1 MTHIDLSILLPS
13 YNNVCVSLVQVLQRQ
28 ADALRGKLDKPF
40 RYEIIVADDCST
52 DAACI
57 DANRVIGDMLHCRY
71 LRMKQNVGRAQ
82 IRNVLISESSGD
94 YVLLIDSDLFLCD
107 DNYLYKYAT
116 STADVVYGGTRIGGE
131 GFAMVDNEAKNDEI
145 NVENIQYEGAK
156 SENVRNEGHT
166 ENLKGNLRY
175 IYEKKAE
182 PSHRAVFR
190 QLHPNQEI
198 SVCNLY
204 ARRDI
209 MEAHPF
215 DSRFKAY
222 GYEDVL
228 FGKRLAESGIEV
240 THIDNPVLINEFEPN
255 SVFVKKTEEAILTL
269 CRFEQDLEGYS
280 NLKTKVTTLGRYIPL
295 SLFRLWHR
303 IMKNK
308 EKRNLTGSKPSLLL
322 FKLYK
327 LGFFLENRKVK
338 K

>member
-28 ADALRGKLDKPF
+28 ADALRGKLGKPF

-71 LRMKQNVGRAQ
+71 LRMEQNVGRAQ
-82 IRNVLISESSGD
+82 IRNVLISESRGD

-131 GFAMVDNEAKNDEI
+131 GFAMVDNEAN
-145 NVENIQYEGAK
+145 
-156 SENVRNEGHT
+156 T

-182 PSHRAVFR
+182 PSHRAAFR
-190 QLHPNQEI
+190 QLRPNQEI

-240 THIDNPVLINEFEPN
+240 THIDNPVLINEFESN

>member
-82 IRNVLISESSGD
+82 IRNVLISESRGD

-131 GFAMVDNEAKNDEI
+131 GLAMVDNEAN
-145 NVENIQYEGAK
+145 
-156 SENVRNEGHT
+156 T

-190 QLHPNQEI
+190 QLRPNQEI

-209 MEAHPF
+209 MKAHPF

>member
-1 MTHIDLSILLPS
+1 MAHIDLSILLPS
-13 YNNVCVSLVQVLQRQ
+13 YNNVCVSLVQALQRQ

-40 RYEIIVADDCST
+40 RYEIIVADDGST

-71 LRMKQNVGRAQ
+71 LRMEQNVGRAQ
-82 IRNVLISESSGD
+82 IRNVLISESRGD

-131 GFAMVDNEAKNDEI
+131 GLAMVDNEAN
-145 NVENIQYEGAK
+145 
-156 SENVRNEGHT
+156 T

-190 QLHPNQEI
+190 QLRPNQEI

-308 EKRNLTGSKPSLLL
+308 EKRNLTGPKPSLLL

>member
-28 ADALRGKLDKPF
+28 ADALGGKLDKPF

-71 LRMKQNVGRAQ
+71 LRMEQNVGRAQ
-82 IRNVLISESSGD
+82 IRNVLISESRGD

-131 GFAMVDNEAKNDEI
+131 GLAMVDDEAN
-145 NVENIQYEGAK
+145 
-156 SENVRNEGHT
+156 T

-190 QLHPNQEI
+190 QLRPNQEI

-308 EKRNLTGSKPSLLL
+308 EKRNLTGPKPSLLL

-327 LGFFLENRKVK
+327 LGFFLENRMVK

>member
-28 ADALRGKLDKPF
+28 ADALRGRLGKPF
-40 RYEIIVADDCST
+40 RYEIIVADDGST

-71 LRMKQNVGRAQ
+71 LRMEQNVGRAQ
-82 IRNVLISESSGD
+82 IRNVLISESRGD

-131 GFAMVDNEAKNDEI
+131 GLAMVDNEAN
-145 NVENIQYEGAK
+145 
-156 SENVRNEGHT
+156 T

-182 PSHRAVFR
+182 PSHRAAFR
-190 QLHPNQEI
+190 QLRPNQEI

-280 NLKTKVTTLGRYIPL
+280 NLKTKVSTLGRYIPL

-308 EKRNLTGSKPSLLL
+308 EKRNLTGSKPNLLL

>member
-71 LRMKQNVGRAQ
+71 LRMEQNVGRAQ
-82 IRNVLISESSGD
+82 IRNVLISESRGD

-131 GFAMVDNEAKNDEI
+131 GFAMVDNEAN
-145 NVENIQYEGAK
+145 
-156 SENVRNEGHT
+156 T

-190 QLHPNQEI
+190 QLRPNQEI

-303 IMKNK
+303 FMKNK

>member
-71 LRMKQNVGRAQ
+71 LRMEQNVGRAQ
-82 IRNVLISESSGD
+82 IRNVLISESRGD

-131 GFAMVDNEAKNDEI
+131 GLAMVDNEAN
-145 NVENIQYEGAK
+145 
-156 SENVRNEGHT
+156 T

-182 PSHRAVFR
+182 PSHRAAFR
-190 QLHPNQEI
+190 QLRPNQEI

-269 CRFEQDLEGYS
+269 CSFEQDLEGYS
-280 NLKTKVTTLGRYIPL
+280 NLKTKVSTLGRYIPL

>member
-13 YNNVCVSLVQVLQRQ
+13 YNNVCVSLVQALQRQ

-40 RYEIIVADDCST
+40 RYEIIVADDGST

-71 LRMKQNVGRAQ
+71 LRMEHNVGRAQ
-82 IRNVLISESSGD
+82 IRNVLISESCGD

-131 GFAMVDNEAKNDEI
+131 GLVMVDNEAN
-145 NVENIQYEGAK
+145 
-156 SENVRNEGHT
+156 T
-166 ENLKGNLRY
+166 EHLKGNLRY

-190 QLHPNQEI
+190 QLRPNQEI

-240 THIDNPVLINEFEPN
+240 THIDNPVLINTFEAN

-280 NLKTKVTTLGRYIPL
+280 NLKTKVAALGRFIPL

-308 EKRNLTGSKPSLLL
+308 EKRNLTGPKPSLML

>member
-13 YNNVCVSLVQVLQRQ
+13 YNNVCVSLVQALQRQ

-71 LRMKQNVGRAQ
+71 LRMEQNVGRAQ
-82 IRNVLISESSGD
+82 IRNVLISESRGD
-94 YVLLIDSDLFLCD
+94 YALLIDSDLFLCD

-131 GFAMVDNEAKNDEI
+131 GFAMVDNEAN
-145 NVENIQYEGAK
+145 
-156 SENVRNEGHT
+156 T
-166 ENLKGNLRY
+166 EHLKGNLRY

-190 QLHPNQEI
+190 QLRPNQEI

-280 NLKTKVTTLGRYIPL
+280 NLKTKVTTLCRYIPL

>member
-71 LRMKQNVGRAQ
+71 LRMEQNVGRAQ
-82 IRNVLISESSGD
+82 IRNVLISESRGD

-131 GFAMVDNEAKNDEI
+131 GLAMVDNEAN
-145 NVENIQYEGAK
+145 
-156 SENVRNEGHT
+156 T

-182 PSHRAVFR
+182 PSHRATFR
-190 QLHPNQEI
+190 QLRPNQEI

-240 THIDNPVLINEFEPN
+240 THIDNPVLINEFESN

-327 LGFFLENRKVK
+327 LGFFLENRMVK

>member
-1 MTHIDLSILLPS
+1 MTHIDLSVLLPS

-40 RYEIIVADDCST
+40 SYEIIVADDGST

-71 LRMKQNVGRAQ
+71 LRMEQNVGRAQ
-82 IRNVLISESSGD
+82 IRNVLISESRGD

-131 GFAMVDNEAKNDEI
+131 GFAMVDNEAN
-145 NVENIQYEGAK
+145 
-156 SENVRNEGHT
+156 T

-182 PSHRAVFR
+182 PSHRAAFR
-190 QLHPNQEI
+190 QLRPNQEI

-280 NLKTKVTTLGRYIPL
+280 NLKTKVSTLGRYIPL

>member
-40 RYEIIVADDCST
+40 RYEIIVADDGST

-71 LRMKQNVGRAQ
+71 LRMEQNVGRAQ
-82 IRNVLISESSGD
+82 IRNVLISESRGD

-131 GFAMVDNEAKNDEI
+131 GFAMVDNEAN
-145 NVENIQYEGAK
+145 
-156 SENVRNEGHT
+156 T

-182 PSHRAVFR
+182 PSHRAAFR
-190 QLHPNQEI
+190 QLRPNQKI

>member
-71 LRMKQNVGRAQ
+71 LRMEQNVGRAQ
-82 IRNVLISESSGD
+82 IRNVLISESRGD
-94 YVLLIDSDLFLCD
+94 YVLLVDSDLFLCD

-131 GFAMVDNEAKNDEI
+131 GFAMVDNEAN
-145 NVENIQYEGAK
+145 
-156 SENVRNEGHT
+156 T

-182 PSHRAVFR
+182 PSHRAAFR
-190 QLHPNQEI
+190 QLRPNQEI

-204 ARRDI
+204 ARLDI

-240 THIDNPVLINEFEPN
+240 THIDNPVLINEFESN

-280 NLKTKVTTLGRYIPL
+280 NLKTKVTSLGRYIPL

>member
-71 LRMKQNVGRAQ
+71 LRMEQNVGRAQ
-82 IRNVLISESSGD
+82 IRNVLISESRGD

-131 GFAMVDNEAKNDEI
+131 GLAMVDNEAN
-145 NVENIQYEGAK
+145 
-156 SENVRNEGHT
+156 T

-182 PSHRAVFR
+182 PSHRAAFR
-190 QLHPNQEI
+190 QLRPNQEI

-215 DSRFKAY
+215 ESRFKAY

-280 NLKTKVTTLGRYIPL
+280 NLKTKVSTLGRYIPL

-322 FKLYK
+322 FKLYQ

>member
-1 MTHIDLSILLPS
+1 MAHIDLSILLPS
-13 YNNVCVSLVQVLQRQ
+13 YNNVCVSLVQALQRQ
-28 ADALRGKLDKPF
+28 ADALWGKLDKPF

-71 LRMKQNVGRAQ
+71 LRMEQNVGRAQ
-82 IRNVLISESSGD
+82 IRNVLISESRGD

-116 STADVVYGGTRIGGE
+116 STADVVYGGTCIGGE
-131 GFAMVDNEAKNDEI
+131 GLAMVDNEAN
-145 NVENIQYEGAK
+145 
-156 SENVRNEGHT
+156 T

-182 PSHRAVFR
+182 PSHRAAFR
-190 QLHPNQEI
+190 QLRPNQEI

-308 EKRNLTGSKPSLLL
+308 EKRNLTGPKPSLLL

>member
-40 RYEIIVADDCST
+40 RYEIIVADDGST

-71 LRMKQNVGRAQ
+71 LRMEQNVGRAQ
-82 IRNVLISESSGD
+82 IRNVLISESRGD

-131 GFAMVDNEAKNDEI
+131 GLAMVDNAN
-145 NVENIQYEGAK
+145 
-156 SENVRNEGHT
+156 T

-190 QLHPNQEI
+190 QLRPNQEI

-280 NLKTKVTTLGRYIPL
+280 NLKTKVSTLGRYIPL

>member
-40 RYEIIVADDCST
+40 RYEIIVADDGST

-71 LRMKQNVGRAQ
+71 LRMEQNVGRAQ
-82 IRNVLISESSGD
+82 IRNVLISESRGD

-131 GFAMVDNEAKNDEI
+131 GFAMVDNEAN
-145 NVENIQYEGAK
+145 
-156 SENVRNEGHT
+156 T

-190 QLHPNQEI
+190 QLRPNQEI

>member
-71 LRMKQNVGRAQ
+71 LRMEQNVGRAQ
-82 IRNVLISESSGD
+82 IRNVLISESRGD

-131 GFAMVDNEAKNDEI
+131 GFAMVDNEAN
-145 NVENIQYEGAK
+145 
-156 SENVRNEGHT
+156 T

-182 PSHRAVFR
+182 PSHRAAFR
-190 QLHPNQEI
+190 QLRPNQEI

-240 THIDNPVLINEFEPN
+240 THIDNPVLINEFESN

-280 NLKTKVTTLGRYIPL
+280 NLKTKVSTLGRYIPL

>member
-71 LRMKQNVGRAQ
+71 LRMEQNVGRAQ
-82 IRNVLISESSGD
+82 IRNVLISESRGD

-131 GFAMVDNEAKNDEI
+131 GLAMVDNEAN
-145 NVENIQYEGAK
+145 
-156 SENVRNEGHT
+156 T

-190 QLHPNQEI
+190 QLRPNQEI

-240 THIDNPVLINEFEPN
+240 THIDNPVLINEFESN

-327 LGFFLENRKVK
+327 LGFFLENRMVK

>member
-1 MTHIDLSILLPS
+1 MTHIDMSILLPS
-13 YNNVCVSLVQVLQRQ
+13 YNNVCVSLVQVLQCQ

-40 RYEIIVADDCST
+40 RYEIIVADDGST

-71 LRMKQNVGRAQ
+71 LRMEQNVGRAQ
-82 IRNVLISESSGD
+82 IRNVLISESRGD

-131 GFAMVDNEAKNDEI
+131 GFAMVDNEAN
-145 NVENIQYEGAK
+145 
-156 SENVRNEGHT
+156 T

-182 PSHRAVFR
+182 PSHRAAFR
-190 QLHPNQEI
+190 QLRPNQEI

>member
-13 YNNVCVSLVQVLQRQ
+13 YNNVCVSLVQALQRQ

-71 LRMKQNVGRAQ
+71 LRMEQNVGRAQ
-82 IRNVLISESSGD
+82 IRNVLISESRGD

-131 GFAMVDNEAKNDEI
+131 GLAMVDNEAN
-145 NVENIQYEGAK
+145 
-156 SENVRNEGHT
+156 T

-190 QLHPNQEI
+190 QLRPNQEI

-209 MEAHPF
+209 MKAHPF

-240 THIDNPVLINEFEPN
+240 THIDNLVLINEFEPN

>member
-13 YNNVCVSLVQVLQRQ
+13 YNNVCVSLVQALQRQ

-40 RYEIIVADDCST
+40 RYEIIVADDGST

-71 LRMKQNVGRAQ
+71 LRMEHNVGRAQ
-82 IRNVLISESSGD
+82 IRNVLISESCGD

-131 GFAMVDNEAKNDEI
+131 GFVMVDNEAN
-145 NVENIQYEGAK
+145 
-156 SENVRNEGHT
+156 T
-166 ENLKGNLRY
+166 EHLKGNLRY

-190 QLHPNQEI
+190 QLRPNQEI

-255 SVFVKKTEEAILTL
+255 SMFVKKTEEAILTL

-280 NLKTKVTTLGRYIPL
+280 NLKTKVAALGRYIPL

-308 EKRNLTGSKPSLLL
+308 EKRNLTGPKPSLLL

-327 LGFFLENRKVK
+327 LGFFLENRKAK

>member
-71 LRMKQNVGRAQ
+71 LRMEQNVGRAQ
-82 IRNVLISESSGD
+82 IRNVLISESRGD

-131 GFAMVDNEAKNDEI
+131 GFAMVDNEAN
-145 NVENIQYEGAK
+145 
-156 SENVRNEGHT
+156 T

-182 PSHRAVFR
+182 PSHRAAFR
-190 QLHPNQEI
+190 QLRPNQEI

-280 NLKTKVTTLGRYIPL
+280 NLKTKVSTLGRYIPL

-327 LGFFLENRKVK
+327 LGFFLENRMVK

>member
-40 RYEIIVADDCST
+40 RYEIIVADDGST

-71 LRMKQNVGRAQ
+71 LRMEQNVGRAQ
-82 IRNVLISESSGD
+82 IRNVLISESRGD

-131 GFAMVDNEAKNDEI
+131 GFAMVDNEANT
-145 NVENIQYEGAK
+145 A
-156 SENVRNEGHT
+156 
-166 ENLKGNLRY
+166 NLKGNLRY

-182 PSHRAVFR
+182 PSHRAAFR
-190 QLHPNQEI
+190 QLRPNQEI

-240 THIDNPVLINEFEPN
+240 THIDNPVLINEFESN

-327 LGFFLENRKVK
+327 LGFFLENRMVK

>member
-71 LRMKQNVGRAQ
+71 LRMEQNVGRAQ
-82 IRNVLISESSGD
+82 IRNVLISESRGD

-131 GFAMVDNEAKNDEI
+131 GFAMVDNEANTD
-145 NVENIQYEGAK
+145 
-156 SENVRNEGHT
+156 H
-166 ENLKGNLRY
+166 LKGNLRY

-190 QLHPNQEI
+190 QLRPNQEI

>member
-13 YNNVCVSLVQVLQRQ
+13 YNNVCVSLVQALQRQ
-28 ADALRGKLDKPF
+28 ADALWGKLDKPF
-40 RYEIIVADDCST
+40 RYEIIVADDGST

-71 LRMKQNVGRAQ
+71 LRMEQNVGRAQ

-107 DNYLYKYAT
+107 VNYLYKYAT
-116 STADVVYGGTRIGGE
+116 STAYVVYGGTRIGGE
-131 GFAMVDNEAKNDEI
+131 GFAMVDNEAN
-145 NVENIQYEGAK
+145 
-156 SENVRNEGHT
+156 T

-190 QLHPNQEI
+190 QLRPNQEI

-308 EKRNLTGSKPSLLL
+308 EKRNLTGPKPSLLL

>member
-13 YNNVCVSLVQVLQRQ
+13 YNNVCVSLVQALQRQ
-28 ADALRGKLDKPF
+28 ADALWGKLDKPF
-40 RYEIIVADDCST
+40 RYEIIVADDGST

-71 LRMKQNVGRAQ
+71 LRMEQNVGRAQ
-82 IRNVLISESSGD
+82 IRNVLISESRGD

-131 GFAMVDNEAKNDEI
+131 GLAMVDNEAN
-145 NVENIQYEGAK
+145 
-156 SENVRNEGHT
+156 T

-190 QLHPNQEI
+190 QLRPNQEI

-327 LGFFLENRKVK
+327 LGFFLESRKVK

>member
-28 ADALRGKLDKPF
+28 ADALSGKLDKPF

-71 LRMKQNVGRAQ
+71 LRMEQNVGRAQ
-82 IRNVLISESSGD
+82 IRNVLISESRGD

-131 GFAMVDNEAKNDEI
+131 GFAMVDNEAN
-145 NVENIQYEGAK
+145 
-156 SENVRNEGHT
+156 T

-190 QLHPNQEI
+190 QLRPNQEI

-240 THIDNPVLINEFEPN
+240 THIDNPVLINEFESN

>member
-13 YNNVCVSLVQVLQRQ
+13 YNNVCVSLVQALQRQ
-28 ADALRGKLDKPF
+28 ADALWGKLDKPF

-71 LRMKQNVGRAQ
+71 LRMEQNVGRAQ
-82 IRNVLISESSGD
+82 IRNVLISESRGD

-107 DNYLYKYAT
+107 DNYLYKYTT

-131 GFAMVDNEAKNDEI
+131 GLAMVDNEAN
-145 NVENIQYEGAK
+145 
-156 SENVRNEGHT
+156 T

-190 QLHPNQEI
+190 QLRPNQEI

-327 LGFFLENRKVK
+327 LGFFLENRMVK

>member
-13 YNNVCVSLVQVLQRQ
+13 YNNVCVSLVQALQRQ
-28 ADALRGKLDKPF
+28 ADALWGKLDKPF

-71 LRMKQNVGRAQ
+71 LRMEQNVGRAQ
-82 IRNVLISESSGD
+82 IRNVLISESRGD

-131 GFAMVDNEAKNDEI
+131 GLAMVDNEAN
-145 NVENIQYEGAK
+145 
-156 SENVRNEGHT
+156 T

-190 QLHPNQEI
+190 QLRPNQEI

-209 MEAHPF
+209 MKAHPF

>member
-28 ADALRGKLDKPF
+28 ADALRGKLGKPF
-40 RYEIIVADDCST
+40 RYEIIVADDGST

-71 LRMKQNVGRAQ
+71 LRMEQNVGRAQ
-82 IRNVLISESSGD
+82 IRNVLISESRGD

-131 GFAMVDNEAKNDEI
+131 GLAMVDNEAN
-145 NVENIQYEGAK
+145 
-156 SENVRNEGHT
+156 T

-182 PSHRAVFR
+182 PSHRAAFR
-190 QLHPNQEI
+190 QLRPNQEI

-240 THIDNPVLINEFEPN
+240 THIDNPVLINEFESN

-308 EKRNLTGSKPSLLL
+308 EKRNLTGSKPNLLL

>member
-13 YNNVCVSLVQVLQRQ
+13 YNNVCVSLVQALQRQ

-40 RYEIIVADDCST
+40 RYEIIVADDGST

-71 LRMKQNVGRAQ
+71 LRMEHNVGRAQ
-82 IRNVLISESSGD
+82 IRNVLISESCGD

-107 DNYLYKYAT
+107 DNYLYRYAT

-131 GFAMVDNEAKNDEI
+131 GLVMVDNEAN
-145 NVENIQYEGAK
+145 
-156 SENVRNEGHT
+156 T
-166 ENLKGNLRY
+166 EHLKGNLRY

-182 PSHRAVFR
+182 PLHRAVFR
-190 QLHPNQEI
+190 QLRPNQEI

-280 NLKTKVTTLGRYIPL
+280 NLKTKVAVLRRYIPL

-308 EKRNLTGSKPSLLL
+308 EKRNLTGPKPSLML

-327 LGFFLENRKVK
+327 LGFFLENRKAK

>member
-13 YNNVCVSLVQVLQRQ
+13 YNNVCVSLVQALQRQ
-28 ADALRGKLDKPF
+28 ADALWGKLDKPF

-71 LRMKQNVGRAQ
+71 LRMEQNVGRAQ
-82 IRNVLISESSGD
+82 IRNVLISESRGD

-131 GFAMVDNEAKNDEI
+131 GLAMVDNEAN
-145 NVENIQYEGAK
+145 
-156 SENVRNEGHT
+156 T

-182 PSHRAVFR
+182 PSHWAVFR
-190 QLHPNQEI
+190 QLRPNQEI

>member
-28 ADALRGKLDKPF
+28 ADALGGKLDKPF

-71 LRMKQNVGRAQ
+71 LRMEQNVGRAQ
-82 IRNVLISESSGD
+82 IRNVLISESRGD

-131 GFAMVDNEAKNDEI
+131 GLAMVDNEAN
-145 NVENIQYEGAK
+145 
-156 SENVRNEGHT
+156 T

-182 PSHRAVFR
+182 PSHRAAFR
-190 QLHPNQEI
+190 QLRPNQEI

>member
-13 YNNVCVSLVQVLQRQ
+13 YNNVCVSLVQALQRQ
-28 ADALRGKLDKPF
+28 ADALWGKLDKPF
-40 RYEIIVADDCST
+40 RYEIIVADDGST

-71 LRMKQNVGRAQ
+71 LRMEQNVGRAQ
-82 IRNVLISESSGD
+82 IRNVLISESRGD

-131 GFAMVDNEAKNDEI
+131 GLAMVDNEAN
-145 NVENIQYEGAK
+145 
-156 SENVRNEGHT
+156 T

-190 QLHPNQEI
+190 QLRPNQEI

-209 MEAHPF
+209 MEANPF

-308 EKRNLTGSKPSLLL
+308 EKRNLTGPKPSLLL

-327 LGFFLENRKVK
+327 LGFFLENRIVK

>member
-28 ADALRGKLDKPF
+28 ADALSGKLDKPF
-40 RYEIIVADDCST
+40 SYEIIVADDCST

-71 LRMKQNVGRAQ
+71 LRMEQNVGRAQ
-82 IRNVLISESSGD
+82 IRNVLISESRGD

-131 GFAMVDNEAKNDEI
+131 GFAMVDNEAN
-145 NVENIQYEGAK
+145 
-156 SENVRNEGHT
+156 T

-182 PSHRAVFR
+182 PSHRAAFR
-190 QLHPNQEI
+190 QLRPNQEI

>member
-13 YNNVCVSLVQVLQRQ
+13 YNNVCVSLVQALQRQ
-28 ADALRGKLDKPF
+28 ADALWRKLGKPF
-40 RYEIIVADDCST
+40 RYEIIVADDGST

-71 LRMKQNVGRAQ
+71 VRMEHNVGRAQ

-107 DNYLYKYAT
+107 DSYLYRYAT

-131 GFAMVDNEAKNDEI
+131 GLVMVDNEAN
-145 NVENIQYEGAK
+145 
-156 SENVRNEGHT
+156 T
-166 ENLKGNLRY
+166 EHLKGNLRY

-190 QLHPNQEI
+190 QLRPNQEI

-280 NLKTKVTTLGRYIPL
+280 NLKTKVAALGRFIPL
-295 SLFRLWHR
+295 SLFRFWHR

-308 EKRNLTGSKPSLLL
+308 EKRNLTGPKPSLML

-327 LGFFLENRKVK
+327 LGFFLENRKAK

>member
-1 MTHIDLSILLPS
+1 MTHIDMSILLPS
-13 YNNVCVSLVQVLQRQ
+13 YNNVCVSLVQVLQCQ

-40 RYEIIVADDCST
+40 RYEIIVADDGST

-71 LRMKQNVGRAQ
+71 LRMEQNVGRAQ
-82 IRNVLISESSGD
+82 IRNVLISESRGD

-131 GFAMVDNEAKNDEI
+131 GLAMVDNEAN
-145 NVENIQYEGAK
+145 
-156 SENVRNEGHT
+156 T

-190 QLHPNQEI
+190 QLRPNQEI

>member
-28 ADALRGKLDKPF
+28 ADALWGKLDKPF

-71 LRMKQNVGRAQ
+71 LRMEQNVGRAQ

-131 GFAMVDNEAKNDEI
+131 GLAMVDNEAN
-145 NVENIQYEGAK
+145 
-156 SENVRNEGHT
+156 T

-190 QLHPNQEI
+190 QLRPNQEI

-280 NLKTKVTTLGRYIPL
+280 NLKTKVSTLGRYIPL

>member
-40 RYEIIVADDCST
+40 RYEIIVADDGST

-71 LRMKQNVGRAQ
+71 LRMEQNVGRAQ
-82 IRNVLISESSGD
+82 IRNVLISESRGD

-116 STADVVYGGTRIGGE
+116 STVDVVYGGTRIGGE
-131 GFAMVDNEAKNDEI
+131 GLAMVDDEAN
-145 NVENIQYEGAK
+145 
-156 SENVRNEGHT
+156 T

-190 QLHPNQEI
+190 QLRPNQEI